1 MGDQESNRHHRAD
14 SASAI
19 LEPIQRLTTQNP
31 EAFGEL
37 VVQILCKFAELDRE
51 AYEYLMAGV
60 ISQELRAA
68 GLLVAL
74 EQVKQA
80 LASGNIDGVRERVT
94 AIEGWVRR
102 IEYLGSRERLDLL
115 LAQEQKP
122 GATSPQ
128 TYIM

>member
-1 MGDQESNRHHRAD
+1 MVF
-14 SASAI
+14 
-19 LEPIQRLTTQNP
+19 
-31 EAFGEL
+31 EAL
-37 VVQILCKFAELDRE
+37 SKLAELDRD
-51 AYEYLMAGV
+51 AYEYLMGGV

-80 LASGNIDGVRERVT
+80 LASGNIDHVAERVT
-94 AIEGWVRR
+94 AIEGWVRT
-102 IEYLGSRERLDLL
+102 IEYLGLRERLELL

-122 GATSPQ
+122 VATSPQ